1 MKRIAI
7 VLIAG
12 VAADM
17 RGLCCSPWPSYL
29 ALPSRPLRWK
39 VLTPHSVV
47 WTSPTLLSSSAIPL
61 VTGKAL
67 SPLSPLRAF
76 KHLARV
82 AAGLGRDLHTAQH
95 TGEFLEA
102 FALGETFG

>member
-12 VAADM
+12 VAVVSV
-17 RGLCCSPWPSYL
+17 LL
-29 ALPSRPLRWK
+29 ALAVVLGAPQSPPPLEI
-39 VLTPHSVV
+39 LTRHSVV
-47 WTSPTLLSSSAIPL
+47 WTSPTLLNSSAIPL
-61 VTGKAL
+61 GTGKAL
-67 SPLSPLRAF
+67 SPLSPPCPF
-76 KHLARV
+76 KHLTRV

-102 FALGETFG
+102 FALGETLG